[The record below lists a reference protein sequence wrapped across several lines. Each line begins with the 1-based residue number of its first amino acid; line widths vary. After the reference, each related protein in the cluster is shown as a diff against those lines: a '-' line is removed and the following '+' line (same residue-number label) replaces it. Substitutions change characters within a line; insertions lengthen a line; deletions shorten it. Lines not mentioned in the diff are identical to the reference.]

1 MQRILCHLRNLQP
14 PQHVHKVPL
23 TPARLHISV
32 CSTWAFITSFVARV
46 FGACAGKEFTV
57 LACDTGTIPFESHL
71 PWPAQYFHPQLRRGA
86 PRRARPSICCLQYP
100 RRQQPVRSSIQGCGP
115 VGGNAWQLFWKW
127 VLIDLKKTG
136 GHDAKVTF
144 NLNVTKSSRKFRTM
158 AWNDQY
164 NLEFAPYHS
173 ICRLFVHFQV
183 RIYFLAAAT
192 IEKIVWKHCN
202 QFRSKIVVVVL
213 PSSAPNRMEREAVK
227 LAERYPCA
235 FCDKEQCSGNCCLL
249 WNLNM
254 FALTRSRDQQ

>member
-1 MQRILCHLRNLQP
+1 MLGIIICTDSVMLWLVLVPQVSFFCLGEWQQSASSISDNNLL
-14 PQHVHKVPL
+14 KSIGL
-23 TPARLHISV
+23 FFCPAYE
-32 CSTWAFITSFVARV
+32 
-46 FGACAGKEFTV
+46 GACCGRKF
-57 LACDTGTIPFESHL
+57 
-71 PWPAQYFHPQLRRGA
+71 
-86 PRRARPSICCLQYP
+86 
-100 RRQQPVRSSIQGCGP
+100 QGFCP
-115 VGGNAWQLFWKW
+115 VGGDAWQLFWKR

-213 PSSAPNRMEREAVK
+213 WCWRCGS
-227 LAERYPCA
+227 L
-235 FCDKEQCSGNCCLL
+235 
-249 WNLNM
+249 
-254 FALTRSRDQQ
+254 